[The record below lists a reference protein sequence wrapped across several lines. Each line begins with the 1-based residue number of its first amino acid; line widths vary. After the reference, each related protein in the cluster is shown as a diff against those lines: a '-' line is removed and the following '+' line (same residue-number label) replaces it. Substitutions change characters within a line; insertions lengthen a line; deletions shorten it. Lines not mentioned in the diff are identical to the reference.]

1 MDTISSTLLQAYF
14 RDRVLLSNFVASS
27 IVMFL
32 YDWMLML
39 PAEIEFVWT
48 ASLRRPLNVLYIIQR
63 YMPFVDTVAILFVV
77 SFVQPIDSE
86 ACRILYN
93 ISGWMYITGIALTD
107 VLLTARTWALWGKDI
122 RLTIGLPVFF
132 LCCWVPNFY
141 IIHRFLRS
149 QTFLPSPL
157 PQEIGCVILGGQ
169 PVLYLCWVL
178 LTIYE
183 AVILILMLI
192 PGFRDFRTGGWL
204 TRVVYR
210 DGIAYYIII
219 FIWSVVNVVAI
230 LLLPVNNFNTLLLL
244 CRSKHLRLTQHV
256 FENLFSSYQR
266 VMHTVLTSRAV
277 LHMRSKSRKIP
288 TTRSLAIVVTRE
300 HEISGLDDEDTL
312 RTRTANDMELS
323 LLH

>member
-1 MDTISSTLLQAYF
+1 MDTISPTLLQEYF

-32 YDWMLML
+32 Q
-39 PAEIEFVWT
+39 VRVSV
-48 ASLRRPLNVLYIIQR
+48 ASANLSLNGWCL
-63 YMPFVDTVAILFVV
+63 V

-93 ISGWMYITGIALTD
+93 ISGF
-107 VLLTARTWALWGKDI
+107 LLTARTWALWGKDI

-183 AVILILMLI
+183 AEIVCD
-192 PGFRDFRTGGWL
+192 FFRTGGWL

-244 CRSKHLRLTQHV
+244 CRSNYLRLTQHV

-266 VMHTVLTSRAV
+266 VMHTVLTSRAI
-277 LHMRSKSRKIP
+277 LHMRSKSRKFP

-300 HEISGLDDEDTL
+300 HEISGLDDEDTQ